1 LHGHISFDHDKKGV
15 QKFHSFDTPR
25 IGGLPIFIGIAAV
38 GTGQARAL
46 TLVAS
51 GAPAAFIRICQLFL
65 RHSWSRRTSSV
76 CYFSAAGTSR
86 REA

>member
-1 LHGHISFDHDKKGV
+1 MRF
-15 QKFHSFDTPR
+15 
-25 IGGLPIFIGIAAV
+25 GLSTKSLSTFFFVPIFIGIAAV

-65 RHSWSRRTSSV
+65 RHSWSRRTSSA
-76 CYFSAAGTSR
+76 CFFSAAGTSR
-86 REA
+86 WEA

>member
-1 LHGHISFDHDKKGV
+1 M
-15 QKFHSFDTPR
+15 T
-25 IGGLPIFIGIAAV
+25 GLFMRFGLSTKSLSTFFFVPIFIGIAAV
-38 GTGQARAL
+38 GTGKARAL

-65 RHSWSRRTSSV
+65 RNSWSRRTSSA